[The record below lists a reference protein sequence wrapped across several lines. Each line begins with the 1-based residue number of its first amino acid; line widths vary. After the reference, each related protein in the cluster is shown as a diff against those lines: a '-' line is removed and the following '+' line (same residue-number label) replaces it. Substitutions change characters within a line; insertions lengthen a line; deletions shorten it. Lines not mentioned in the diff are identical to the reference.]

1 MKSKSRW
8 AEWLPDAWPA
18 GIEFIKEQ
26 RIGRGLKFCGV
37 SCGGRREFKC
47 VFCGVC
53 ANALVVSSAQAITRN
68 VRTGMHG
75 LVAFYSIPV
84 GEVIR
89 QNLGDVEFFLLP
101 SKNAHPNRELLNAHH
116 DPYKKE

>member
-1 MKSKSRW
+1 
-8 AEWLPDAWPA
+8 
-18 GIEFIKEQ
+18 
-26 RIGRGLKFCGV
+26 
-37 SCGGRREFKC
+37 
-47 VFCGVC
+47 
-53 ANALVVSSAQAITRN
+53 
-68 VRTGMHG
+68 MHG

>member
-1 MKSKSRW
+1 
-8 AEWLPDAWPA
+8 
-18 GIEFIKEQ
+18 
-26 RIGRGLKFCGV
+26 
-37 SCGGRREFKC
+37 
-47 VFCGVC
+47 
-53 ANALVVSSAQAITRN
+53 
-68 VRTGMHG
+68 MHG

-101 SKNAHPNRELLNAHH
+101 SKNAHPNRELLNAYH